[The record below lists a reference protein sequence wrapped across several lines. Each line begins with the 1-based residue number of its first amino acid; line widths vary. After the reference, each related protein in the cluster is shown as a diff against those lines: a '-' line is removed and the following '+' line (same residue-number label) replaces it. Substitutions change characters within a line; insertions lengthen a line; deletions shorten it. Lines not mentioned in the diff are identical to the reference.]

1 MISGSCAG
9 LSGKDSSFPSLPA
22 SPPRLSNLPGIP
34 QALRKNLCAVN
45 CRHSAALRCGPIH
58 SQRKD
63 NVSRSSI
70 YCRDCSARRPRRGCR
85 FESSLRRQA
94 LRERNSRLGPYNG
107 NNREKPVFEAHFA
120 GPGVAEAGSEL
131 PCFGRQKGKMF
142 SYRREIPC
150 YFWSGRN
157 RVPLP
162 CGTITFLFCLHL
174 SDYKQNG

>member
-1 MISGSCAG
+1 M
-9 LSGKDSSFPSLPA
+9 
-22 SPPRLSNLPGIP
+22 
-34 QALRKNLCAVN
+34 AVLTNDN
-45 CRHSAALRCGPIH
+45 C
-58 SQRKD
+58 
-63 NVSRSSI
+63 
-70 YCRDCSARRPRRGCR
+70 
-85 FESSLRRQA
+85 
-94 LRERNSRLGPYNG
+94 
-107 NNREKPVFEAHFA
+107 EKPVFEAHFA

-174 SDYKQNG
+174 CDYKQNGLPVCAVKCDLGATSLYWPLVCFTFC